1 MPKKSNPKTKAKRR
15 PAPPDLAEAIGDVKQ
30 GQRTRYLLDTGISS
44 RPGDVGATGSV
55 GMPEVILRR
64 RRDAE
69 DTTEMNNVGLP
80 SDLRDVGDPEAGDQG
95 VPGGLAAGGSESLGG
110 SGGAEPDRP
119 DTDQTLDQDDFI
131 GMSGTGNIN
140 PEAHRGPVKKKN
152 ARSGSGKKS
161 SSQKRPG
168 PRP

>member
-1 MPKKSNPKTKAKRR
+1 MPKKTVRKIKSKRR

-30 GQRTRYLLDTGISS
+30 GQRTRYLQETGISS

-55 GMPEVILRR
+55 GLPEVILRR

-69 DTTEMNNVGLP
+69 DTTEMNNIGLP

-110 SGGAEPDRP
+110 SGGVEPDRP
-119 DTDQTLDQDDFI
+119 DTDQTLDDDDLI
-131 GMSGTGNIN
+131 GMGGTGRIN
-140 PEAHRGPVKKKN
+140 PEAHRGPVRKTG
-152 ARSGSGKKS
+152 AGPASGRKS
-161 SSQKRPG
+161 SSSPG
-168 PRP
+168 PKKRR